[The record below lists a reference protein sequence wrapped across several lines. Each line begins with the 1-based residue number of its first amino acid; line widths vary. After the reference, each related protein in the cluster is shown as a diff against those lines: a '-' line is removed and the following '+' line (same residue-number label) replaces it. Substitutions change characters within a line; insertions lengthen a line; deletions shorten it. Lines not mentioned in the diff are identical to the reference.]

1 MAKSSTIGINPLDA
15 QVQDNPLEAV
25 VSATGTLARGG
36 QGFEQAAAALERLEE
51 FKLTFEAFRGEL
63 SRLRGEMTS
72 LRGDL
77 TLAKKEGAEARATT
91 APLQQEVARL
101 RGELTQVKAELAGL
115 LGEFT
120 RLKSTPSDIPWWMG
134 GRKKS

>member
-1 MAKSSTIGINPLDA
+1 MAKPSTIGINPLDA

-25 VSATGTLARGG
+25 VSATGTRAWGG
-36 QGFEQAAAALERLEE
+36 QGLEQAAAALERLEE
-51 FKLTFEAFRGEL
+51 FQRTFAAFREEL

-77 TLAKKEGAEARATT
+77 TLAKNEGAAAHAAA
-91 APLQQEVARL
+91 APRQQEVESL
-101 RGELTQVKAELAGL
+101 RRELTQVKAELAGL
-115 LGEFT
+115 MAEFT
-120 RLKSTPSDIPWWMG
+120 RIKSTPSDIPWWMG